1 MPHLKF
7 EFIVSYKELS
17 EVMDCVESGSVT
29 SVDSASDVQDVSGE
43 STSGESTSGESTSTE
58 VAAEVEDCL
67 GSFNGNCSV
76 SADLSTRNSALHTSF
91 SLHL

>member
-43 STSGESTSGESTSTE
+43 STSTE